1 MVHTLCE
8 ILMPVGNSTWL
19 LEQVWVLSVSNTVMY
34 YKLIN
39 PISFEPGRAEL
50 IQRLDFLVIHYG
62 PHSPLNFDACG
73 KLNVVARVDFGFE
86 SP

>member
-8 ILMPVGNSTWL
+8 ILMSVGNSTWL
-19 LEQVWVLSVSNTVMY
+19 LEQVLVLSVSNTGMY
-34 YKLIN
+34 YKLVN

-50 IQRLDFLVIHYG
+50 IQRLDLIVVHYG

-73 KLNVVARVDFGFE
+73 KLNVVARADFGFE
-86 SP
+86 CP